1 MPRNQG
7 TSRKGKPKKQD
18 RAAGMGRSLQKS
30 QKGKFRPKSN
40 GSSGGGGMAMTPGV
54 QSIGLEED
62 SGDHTRSILEL
73 DDLTDFIG
81 QAEMAN
87 REFASERE
95 RYDSTREIEMNVCVL
110 LAFK

>member
-18 RAAGMGRSLQKS
+18 RAAGMGRSLQKT
-30 QKGKFRPKSN
+30 QRGKFRPKSN
-40 GSSGGGGMAMTPGV
+40 GSSSGGGMAMTAGV
-54 QSIGLEED
+54 QSIGIEED
-62 SGDHTRSILEL
+62 GRENTKSILEL
-73 DDLTDFIG
+73 DDLTDFFG

-95 RYDSTREIEMNVCVL
+95 R
-110 LAFK
+110 

>member
-18 RAAGMGRSLQKS
+18 RAAGMGRSLQKM
-30 QKGKFRPKSN
+30 QKNKFRPKSN
-40 GSSGGGGMAMTPGV
+40 GSSIGGGMAMTPGV

-62 SGDHTRSILEL
+62 PENRTKSILEL
-73 DDLTDFIG
+73 DDLADFLG

-95 RYDSTREIEMNVCVL
+95 RYEQNDRTLSLHTS
-110 LAFK
+110 